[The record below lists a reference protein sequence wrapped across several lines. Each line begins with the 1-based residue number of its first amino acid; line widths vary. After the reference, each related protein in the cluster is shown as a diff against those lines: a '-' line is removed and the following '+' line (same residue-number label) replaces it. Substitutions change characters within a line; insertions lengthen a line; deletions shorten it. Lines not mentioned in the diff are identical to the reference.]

1 MSLLRARVKS
11 VLFACVGNSYRSQI
25 AEGFAHAY
33 ARPGTVDAR
42 SGGTA
47 PFGYVSPAAVRLM
60 AEKGIDISKNTSKT
74 LDLTFAERADAFVT
88 LCGPLDGA
96 CPAHLASRAISWDV
110 GDPGTSSVTAQRAL
124 RDDIEVRVIGLLRS
138 WNALREDR

>member
-1 MSLLRARVKS
+1 MKS
-11 VLFACVGNSYRSQI
+11 VLFACVGNSYRSQM
-25 AEGFAHAY
+25 AEGFAQAY
-33 ARPGTVDAR
+33 ARPGMVDAR

-47 PFGYVSPAAVRLM
+47 PFGYVSPAAVRSM
-60 AEKGIDISKNTSKT
+60 AEKGIDISKYKSKA
-74 LDLTFAERADAFVT
+74 LDLDFAGNADAFVT

-124 RDDIEVRVIGLLRS
+124 RDDIEARVVALLRS